1 MRRNAISL
9 AVLLFLLMFVSA
21 CQPAAPTIDQNTFAR
36 QWLDTA
42 GKKDVKVTKVVA
54 GNPKSYKADAL
65 WCVETD
71 AKTPEGATY
80 LVAIW
85 RTGQNW
91 SGAEMANGEY
101 EWDLNGCPRD

>member
-1 MRRNAISL
+1 MCPNVIMML
-9 AVLLFLLMFVSA
+9 VVLFLALALTA
-21 CQPAAPTIDQNTFAR
+21 CQPAAASIDQNTFAR
-36 QWLDTA
+36 QWLDNA
-42 GKKDVKVTKVVA
+42 GKKDVKLTKVVA
-54 GNPKSYKADAL
+54 GNPKYHKADAL

-71 AKTPEGATY
+71 AKTPEGASY

-91 SGAEMANGEY
+91 TGAQMTNGEY